1 MMRALAKSMV
11 GALLICYDC
20 HTVNIIGKTCKS
32 PWLVTVTF
40 IFKLL
45 LTVIFFLFD
54 SSTSFWTFLIRVA
67 SILCRPKIVNLPGVP
82 LRYIYFAH

>member
-1 MMRALAKSMV
+1 MRALAKSMV
-11 GALLICYDC
+11 GALLVCYDC

-32 PWLVTVTF
+32 LYLATATF

-45 LTVIFFLFD
+45 TVIFILFD

-67 SILCRPKIVNLPGVP
+67 SILCRPKIVNL
-82 LRYIYFAH
+82 